1 MIICALI
8 VTYNRL
14 DKLKTCLESYDKQ
27 KRKPDKIIVVDNNSN
42 LETKNFLIKWSLAK
56 SEYEKIIL
64 TLDKNYGGSGGFY
77 YGMKKALE
85 IGFDWLWIA
94 DDDAYPDDDA
104 LFNLENVILST
115 SYQTICGVVYNSN
128 GIDLNHRRI
137 LIEKKYSV
145 KETCV
150 EKENYDKK
158 TFNIDLF
165 SFVGTAIS
173 KSVIEECG
181 FPKKEYFIWF
191 DDTEYSYRVRKKFDI
206 ICCSNIKIYHDSVE
220 KNEGISWK
228 NYYGERNGLDMYKN
242 HYTKKQFFLKI
253 IRYKLKIIKNYFLN
267 KKYYF
272 ILKDAYYDFKINKL
286 GVSNKYKPGIK
297 I

>member
-42 LETKNFLIKWSLAK
+42 KDTKYFLKEWSLVK
-56 SEYEKIIL
+56 KEYEKIIL

-85 IGFDWLWIA
+85 IGFDWIWIS
-94 DDDAYPDDDA
+94 DDDAYPNDDA
-104 LFNLENVILST
+104 LFNLENVILS
-115 SYQTICGVVYNSN
+115 SNYQAISGVVYNLN

-145 KETCV
+145 KEICAKK
-150 EKENYDKK
+150 EKYSNE
-158 TFNIDLF
+158 TFKIDLF
-165 SFVGTAIS
+165 SFVGVALS
-173 KSVIEECG
+173 YNVIVECG

-228 NYYGERNGLDMYKN
+228 NYYGERNRLDMYKN
-242 HYTKKQFFLKI
+242 HYTKKQFFSKI

-267 KKYYF
+267 RKYYF
-272 ILKDAYYDFKINKL
+272 VLKDAYHDFRNNKL
-286 GVSNKYKPGIK
+286 GISNKYKPGIK
-297 I
+297 L

>member
-115 SYQTICGVVYNSN
+115 SYQAICGVVYNSN

-158 TFNIDLF
+158 AFNIDLF
-165 SFVGTAIS
+165 SFVGAAIS
-173 KSVIEECG
+173 KAVIEECG

>member
-14 DKLKTCLESYDKQ
+14 DKLKKCLENYDKQ
-27 KRKPDKIIVVDNNSN
+27 KRKPNKIIVVDNNSN
-42 LETKNFLIKWSLAK
+42 LETKNFLTKWSLAK

-77 YGMKKALE
+77 YGMRKALE

-115 SYQTICGVVYNSN
+115 NYQAICGMVYNSN

-145 KETCV
+145 KETCA

-158 TFNIDLF
+158 AFNIDLF
-165 SFVGTAIS
+165 SFVGTAMS
-173 KSVIEECG
+173 KAVIEECG

-228 NYYGERNGLDMYKN
+228 NYYGERNGLDMCKN
-242 HYTKKQFFLKI
+242 HYTRMQFFSKI
-253 IRYKLKIIKNYFLN
+253 IRYKLRIIKHYFLN

-272 ILKDAYYDFKINKL
+272 ILKDAYYDFKRKKFGI
-286 GVSNKYKPGIK
+286 SNKYKPGIK
-297 I
+297 L